1 METEITEIS
10 SRISATYLWDGS
22 WSLLEDFMFM
32 LELLPHTQ
40 LFHLTTNVWMFLISH
55 FIEIIY
61 IISTLWIG
69 SSSIWIIIQFAKII
83 LDLSDR
89 ILFLIKCKNPTG
101 WSQIN
106 FIKNSNSRKCVQS
119 CPDLLLCP
127 SRVKSVML
135 RRGEIMNVTFLRYI

>member
-1 METEITEIS
+1 
-10 SRISATYLWDGS
+10 
-22 WSLLEDFMFM
+22 
-32 LELLPHTQ
+32 
-40 LFHLTTNVWMFLISH
+40 MFLISH

-83 LDLSDR
+83 LELSDR

-101 WSQIN
+101 WSPIN

-119 CPDLLLCP
+119 FPDLLLCP
-127 SRVKSVML
+127 SSQ
-135 RRGEIMNVTFLRYI
+135 RRDVTERRDHERHFFTMHLTMYTMQWKGSNFIETTRPIW